1 VRGDFIDVV
10 KVDISMKEK
19 FEFIVEVNIFIVLA

>member
-10 KVDISMKEK
+10 KVDISMKDK